1 MLVRLILAREM
12 IGRANAI
19 IDALENPTSGAAPGD
34 TFVFTRLITS
44 ACIEP

>member
-19 IDALENPTSGAAPGD
+19 IDALENPTSAATSTAATSGD
-34 TFVFTRLITS
+34 TFDLTR
-44 ACIEP
+44 